1 MDGTKEVDCRFVV
14 TRGDG
19 AVLLESGKEVLDQV
33 ARLVQ
38 VTVVGSRVLARV
50 FRGNDDAFS
59 SLQQRLDHP
68 LLRVVGLVGDDAGTR
83 CVPQ

>member
-1 MDGTKEVDCRFVV
+1 MDGTKEVERRFVV

-38 VTVVGSRVLARV
+38 VPVIGSRMLARV

-68 LLRVVGLVGDDAGTR
+68 LLRVVGFVGDDAGTR